1 MISRKITLVN
11 EKGLHLR
18 PAGRVC
24 ELALTYKAKATMKT
38 GAGEYNLKSMLSVLA
53 AQVIPGTELEIIC
66 EGPDE
71 KDALESLCSLLTSD
85 LDAKPADKGT

>member
-18 PAGRVC
+18 PAGRDF

-38 GAGEYNLKSMLSVLA
+38 GAGEIGRAHV
-53 AQVIPGTELEIIC
+53 
-66 EGPDE
+66 
-71 KDALESLCSLLTSD
+71 
-85 LDAKPADKGT
+85 

>member
-38 GAGEYNLKSMLSVLA
+38 GAGEYNL
-53 AQVIPGTELEIIC
+53 
-66 EGPDE
+66 
-71 KDALESLCSLLTSD
+71 
-85 LDAKPADKGT
+85 